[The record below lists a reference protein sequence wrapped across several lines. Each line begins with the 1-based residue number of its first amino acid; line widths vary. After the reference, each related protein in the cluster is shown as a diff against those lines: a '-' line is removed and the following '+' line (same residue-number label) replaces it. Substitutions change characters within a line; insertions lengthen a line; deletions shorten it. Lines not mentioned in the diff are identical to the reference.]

1 MDGRYLYFLSDRD
14 GADNVWRVP
23 VDEASGRARGAPE
36 PVTSGTSAVAS
47 FDVTPDGGRIALTEL
62 AYQGQMEIVEFDP
75 TTETL
80 GTARPILPSL
90 AAVPDLSPDGKRI
103 AFMTVLPR
111 EDIHVVG
118 ADGTALRRLTD
129 DEYRDRFP
137 RWSPAG
143 DQIAFFSNRSG
154 KYEIWTIRPD
164 GSGLTQRTHHPAADL
179 LSPLWAPDGTKLT
192 CFAPGGGNFFAE
204 LGDRPAMLEAGSL
217 RPLPPLDREGKIFRP
232 ASWSPDGR
240 LLAGIV
246 EGADRAA
253 TGLAT
258 LSLGSGEYTIH
269 EIFDKPTRVEM
280 LFPEWLPDGERLV
293 YDREDR
299 LFVFDIRSGQE
310 REIPTPA
317 VQPGEWRD
325 YFPSWDGRAFF
336 QIRGSYNADVWLGDL
351 EEGR

>member
-1 MDGRYLYFLSDRD
+1 M
-14 GADNVWRVP
+14 
-23 VDEASGRARGAPE
+23 
-36 PVTSGTSAVAS
+36 
-47 FDVTPDGGRIALTEL
+47 
-62 AYQGQMEIVEFDP
+62 
-75 TTETL
+75 
-80 GTARPILPSL
+80 
-90 AAVPDLSPDGKRI
+90 PDLSPDGKRI
-103 AFMTVLPR
+103 AFMTLSPR

-118 ADGTALRRLTD
+118 VDGTGLRRLTD
-129 DEYRDRFP
+129 DEHRDRFP

-143 DQIAFFSNRSG
+143 DQISFFSNRSG
-154 KYEIWTIRPD
+154 KYEIWTVRPD

-179 LSPLWAPDGTKLT
+179 IIPLWAPDGTRLT
-192 CFAPGGGNFFAE
+192 CFATDAAAFFAE
-204 LGDRPAMLEAGSL
+204 LGDRPATLEAGSL
-217 RPLPPLDREGKIFRP
+217 RPLPPLGHEGKIFWP

-246 EGADRAA
+246 QGADRAA

-258 LSLGSGEYTIH
+258 LSLGSGEYWLY
-269 EIFDKPTRVEM
+269 EIFDKPTSVEL

-325 YFPSWDGRAFF
+325 YVPSRDGRTFLQTRAF
-336 QIRGSYNADVWLGDL
+336 YNADVWLVDL